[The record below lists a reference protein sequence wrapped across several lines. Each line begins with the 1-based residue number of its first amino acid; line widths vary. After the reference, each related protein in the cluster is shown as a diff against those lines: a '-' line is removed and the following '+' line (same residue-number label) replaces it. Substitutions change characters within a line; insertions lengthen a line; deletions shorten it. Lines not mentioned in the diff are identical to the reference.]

1 MTPVERFLAASAKLQ
16 RLRDAAG
23 FEESPGGWLVELVT
37 VGTESNPWQEQSPVT
52 HDELLVTL
60 HRTIDAQLALL
71 QAAIENE
78 RVRRSSTLWS
88 GALEKVATDLAEAIL
103 RGES

>member
-23 FEESPGGWLVELVT
+23 FDESPGGWLVELVT
-37 VGTESNPWQEQSPVT
+37 VGTESNPWQEQNPVT

-71 QAAIENE
+71 QAAQIEHTDVMTAIE
-78 RVRRSSTLWS
+78 RPYWDAALALADAII
-88 GALEKVATDLAEAIL
+88 GA
-103 RGES
+103 ES